1 MTAVNRNHNRK
12 QAPTSNNSATNC
24 ACVHTIS
31 QHNFHEATTQ
41 YLDNASTAYYARREV
56 DPYNLRNRYEA
67 LSDKTNYMNNEESSE
82 SDSNNTLTNGTAVTD
97 YLAGNPIN
105 EQQRPQANTRIRV
118 TPRRSIKELTPQ
130 QLHSAFQFN
139 NLTLI

>member
-12 QAPTSNNSATNC
+12 QPIVERNNVTNC

-67 LSDKTNYMNNEESSE
+67 LSDKTDYMNNEESSE
-82 SDSNNTLTNGTAVTD
+82 SNASNTYTDGTAVTD
-97 YLAGNPIN
+97 Y
-105 EQQRPQANTRIRV
+105 
-118 TPRRSIKELTPQ
+118 
-130 QLHSAFQFN
+130 
-139 NLTLI
+139 